1 MGDMKASQAV
11 PLPTL
16 GEVNDLGKPWRYLEE
31 GYTVTRTAPWSPPG
45 CHPVGCGLKL
55 YVDEN
60 GKLAKV
66 EGDENQPITQG
77 RLCVRCLTL
86 KDYLYNPSRI
96 TYPLKRAKEH
106 RGQADKWERCTWDEA
121 LDIIEENYRRIT
133 AEYGRE
139 SVVGF
144 AGTGRE
150 GGTLGIWRSL
160 TFRTCNWCYSQSG
173 YACYVPR
180 MAAAAYNIGS
190 PYPEIDYAGG
200 LAGRYDDPA
209 FELPECVVIWGK
221 MPLASNPDGL
231 FGHAVVDLMRR
242 GSRLIVVD
250 PRVTWLAARAEYH
263 LRLRAGTD
271 TALAM
276 AMLNTIIEE
285 DLYDHDFVEYW
296 CYGFEQLAA
305 RVAEMPAEK
314 AGEIC
319 GIDPDYIKGAARMY
333 ANAKPASIAWGLA
346 FDQKANGMQ
355 LSHSIICLMAVTANL
370 DVPGGQILGDAS
382 AGQNES
388 GFGFKFIGEETLK
401 KMIGL
406 KEYPAYANTIQNAHA
421 DLTLRALETGEPYP
435 IKMGFYAGNNL
446 HGLHVGR
453 TQALARRHGEVAG
466 LLLHARLLHDALCA
480 GHLRRLPSAGD
491 RCGRGRRG
499 LRALRRHPG
508 GHGLHEQ
515 GPFHRRVQDR
525 HGSLHDGRQ
534 AAEPRM
540 LGTVQRRVRLHQP
553 PAPVQPQ

>member
-1 MGDMKASQAV
+1 MPSGGVRPEA
-11 PLPTL
+11 LRLT
-16 GEVNDLGKPWRYLEE
+16 
-31 GYTVTRTAPWSPPG
+31 
-45 CHPVGCGLKL
+45 
-55 YVDEN
+55 N

-86 KDYLYNPSRI
+86 KDYLYNPLAI
-96 TYPLKRAKEH
+96 TYPMKRAKEH

-263 LRLRAGTD
+263 LRVRAGTD

-319 GIDPDYIKGAARMY
+319 GIDPEYIKAAARMY
-333 ANAKPASIAWGLA
+333 ANAKPASMPGA
-346 FDQKANGMQ
+346 
-355 LSHSIICLMAVTANL
+355 SRSTRRPTACSFRTASSASWPSRRTSTFRAGRSWATRARARTNR
-370 DVPGGQILGDAS
+370 AS
-382 AGQNES
+382 AS
-388 GFGFKFIGEETLK
+388 SSS
-401 KMIGL
+401 
-406 KEYPAYANTIQNAHA
+406 
-421 DLTLRALETGEPYP
+421 
-435 IKMGFYAGNNL
+435 
-446 HGLHVGR
+446 
-453 TQALARRHGEVAG
+453 ARR
-466 LLLHARLLHDALCA
+466 
-480 GHLRRLPSAGD
+480 P
-491 RCGRGRRG
+491 
-499 LRALRRHPG
+499 
-508 GHGLHEQ
+508 
-515 GPFHRRVQDR
+515 
-525 HGSLHDGRQ
+525 
-534 AAEPRM
+534 
-540 LGTVQRRVRLHQP
+540 
-553 PAPVQPQ
+553 